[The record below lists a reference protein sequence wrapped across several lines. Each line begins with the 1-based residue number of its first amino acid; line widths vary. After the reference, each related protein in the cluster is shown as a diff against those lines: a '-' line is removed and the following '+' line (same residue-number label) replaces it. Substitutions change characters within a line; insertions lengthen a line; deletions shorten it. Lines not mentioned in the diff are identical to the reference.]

1 MAEIFKVIPGKECHK
16 IDTCSCIMDDGTGII
31 SLHAIDNEDGTPRF
45 TGIPDTVIPIY
56 TFDWNPCTP
65 LKTEGP
71 CQGSNACQHT
81 PDLFPVGKPNTTFS
95 VNPDGTVLI
104 TYEKV
109 TYEDH
114 GRKLQV
120 TLKCDATEK
129 GSFVDGI
136 SEYGVGT
143 ESIYVG
149 TFTSRCACPDVCPM
163 YESVDLKK

>member
-1 MAEIFKVIPGKECHK
+1 
-16 IDTCSCIMDDGTGII
+16 MDDGTGII